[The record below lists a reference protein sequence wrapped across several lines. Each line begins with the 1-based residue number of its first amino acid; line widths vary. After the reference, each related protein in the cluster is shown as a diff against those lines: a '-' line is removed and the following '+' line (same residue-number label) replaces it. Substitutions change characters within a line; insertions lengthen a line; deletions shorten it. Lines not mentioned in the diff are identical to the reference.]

1 MADLP
6 AIKGRRQLTM
16 LDVETV
22 DEAAA
27 AAAAGIDMLSI
38 IQPVWMPAR
47 RSAADGELQTFL
59 AALEEA
65 A

>member
-27 AAAAGIDMLSI
+27 AAAGIDMLSI

-47 RSAADGELQTFL
+47 RSASDGELQTFL

>member
-1 MADLP
+1 VADLP

-27 AAAAGIDMLSI
+27 AAAGIDMLSI

-47 RSAADGELQTFL
+47 RSASDGELQTFL